1 MSANFHRLYYRPTPG
16 AGVQVIRISG
26 DKCPGDVNAEVQKRL
41 FYIAPEAMRRMELH
55 ALAVLA
61 GRK

>member
-1 MSANFHRLYYRPTPG
+1 MSGNFHLLTYRPEP
-16 AGVQVIRISG
+16 AAEVQTIRISG

-41 FYIAPEAMRRMELH
+41 FDIAPEDMRRMELH